1 MNLYHSNNI
10 GNVAVLGHLGSG
22 KTSVIEAMAKRAG
35 ISQQIGTISQGTAIS
50 DYDVEEIK
58 RQSSI
63 NLSLIPLEWDYCK
76 INLLDTPGYFDF
88 CGEVISSLRACAAA
102 VIVIDATNPI
112 QVGTEKSLEFTEN
125 MPKIMFINKIDNEK
139 ARYKDAIDMLRE
151 KYDKKIVPMIIPEYK
166 DKTDL

>member
-35 ISQQIGTISQGTAIS
+35 ISQQIGTISQGTTIS

-76 INLLDTPGYFDF
+76 INLLDTPGNFEKLLYTLQNQLSLLFLLIR
-88 CGEVISSLRACAAA
+88 ISVLVQSKPC
-102 VIVIDATNPI
+102 
-112 QVGTEKSLEFTEN
+112 LEQ
-125 MPKIMFINKIDNEK
+125 KIKLKLFILM
-139 ARYKDAIDMLRE
+139 A
-151 KYDKKIVPMIIPEYK
+151 
-166 DKTDL
+166 

>member
-35 ISQQIGTISQGTAIS
+35 ISQQIGTISQGTTIS

-63 NLSLIPLEWDYCK
+63 NLSLIPLEWDYQLSLLFLLIRISVLVQSKPCLEQK
-76 INLLDTPGYFDF
+76 IKLKL
-88 CGEVISSLRACAAA
+88 
-102 VIVIDATNPI
+102 
-112 QVGTEKSLEFTEN
+112 
-125 MPKIMFINKIDNEK
+125 FILM
-139 ARYKDAIDMLRE
+139 A
-151 KYDKKIVPMIIPEYK
+151 
-166 DKTDL
+166 

>member
-35 ISQQIGTISQGTAIS
+35 ISQQIGTISQGTTIS

-76 INLLDTPGYFDF
+76 INLLDTPGYFR
-88 CGEVISSLRACAAA
+88 ISCHCCSFL
-102 VIVIDATNPI
+102 
-112 QVGTEKSLEFTEN
+112 
-125 MPKIMFINKIDNEK
+125 
-139 ARYKDAIDMLRE
+139 
-151 KYDKKIVPMIIPEYK
+151 
-166 DKTDL
+166 